1 MTFDYFYGTRADQY
15 SFIREKTVNYRQR
28 VFVSDNPG
36 KNVIRSASGPY
47 GNVDKE

>member
-15 SFIREKTVNYRQR
+15 SFIRVPK